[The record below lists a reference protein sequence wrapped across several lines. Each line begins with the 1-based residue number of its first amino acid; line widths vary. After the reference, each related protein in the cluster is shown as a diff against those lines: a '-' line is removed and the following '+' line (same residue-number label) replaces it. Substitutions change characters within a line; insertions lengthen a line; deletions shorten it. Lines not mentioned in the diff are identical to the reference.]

1 MDINQ
6 EGLNLIKDFEGFRE
20 KAYICP
26 AGVLT
31 IGYGTTG
38 PRVKPGMVIDK
49 KTAEQ
54 WLLEDV
60 RKFEDDVESLVKVKL
75 GSNQFTALVCLT
87 YNIGPGNFKGS
98 TVFRKLNSSDYQGA
112 AAGFDLWVKGNGGRT
127 LAGLVRRRTAEKKLF
142 LKPDGVIIQDTNTL
156 KPVQSNRLQ
165 ITHPT
170 YLKVKTCSH
179 TQLEDNK
186 EKVAM
191 PVGCEFPILAHAE
204 EKGHIKVTFG
214 DQDGDIKFAGRNT
227 WYLWHEHYKF
237 VQESSNGNGT
247 NGSAAQFAKSAK
259 AETLAEQVAQACEKR
274 GYPLR
279 EDEWNLVGISGLSPK
294 GDRTKGYAKDT
305 TPDKWNDS
313 IGVIAKEDG
322 EWEFKC
328 LYLGTTEPGR
338 YYSSVKL
345 LNPNGAARLALG
357 FHQDLW
363 RFGLHR
369 GYEALVQAGKARLVR
384 DSNKNFQRDDK
395 ETLESGTGV
404 NLHTTKTTGWRG
416 SASKDSIEQWS
427 AGCNVIFD
435 PQEFKELMALLKRSP
450 QYKLNSHTCFDYR
463 LLWHEWLQ

>member
-6 EGLNLIKDFEGFRE
+6 EGFKLIKDFEGFRA

-38 PRVKPGMVIDK
+38 GRVRPGMVIEE

-60 RKFEDDVESLVKVKL
+60 RKFEDGVELRVKVKL
-75 GSNQFTALVCLT
+75 GSNQFSALVCFT
-87 YNIGPGNFKGS
+87 YNVGLGAFEKS
-98 TVFRKLNSSDYQGA
+98 TMLRKLNSSDYLGA
-112 AAGFDLWVKGNGGRT
+112 AAEFDRWVKGGGRT
-127 LAGLVRRRTAEKKLF
+127 LPGLVRRRTAEKKLF
-142 LKPDGVIIQDTNTL
+142 LKSDGALIQEPNAI
-156 KPVQSNRLQ
+156 KPFQSNRLE

-179 TQLEDNK
+179 ARLESGK
-186 EKVAM
+186 EKVAI
-191 PVGCEFPILAHAE
+191 PAGCEFPFLAHAE

-214 DQDGDIKFAGRNT
+214 DGDGDIKFAGRNT
-227 WYLWHEHYKF
+227 WFLWHEHFKF
-237 VQESSNGNGT
+237 VQNSSNGNGT
-247 NGSAAQFAKSAK
+247 NGADNKSAQ
-259 AETLAEQVAQACEKR
+259 AETLAEQVAQACDQR

-294 GDRTKGYAKDT
+294 GDRSLGYVKDT

-322 EWEFKC
+322 EWEFLC

-338 YYSSVKL
+338 YYT
-345 LNPNGAARLALG
+345 LNPLNPRGGAQLALG
-357 FHQDLW
+357 FHIDLW
-363 RFGLHR
+363 RFGRHK

-384 DSNKNFQRDDK
+384 DANKNFRRDDK
-395 ETLESGTGV
+395 ETLEQGNGV

-416 SASKDSIEQWS
+416 SASKNSIGKFS
-427 AGCNVIFD
+427 AGCTVIFD

-450 QYKLNSHTCFDYR
+450 QYKMNPRTCFDYR
-463 LLWHEWLQ
+463 LLKHDWLQ

>member
-6 EGLNLIKDFEGFRE
+6 EGLDIIKHFEGFRD

-38 PRVKPGMVIDK
+38 TRVRSGMVIDK

-60 RKFEDDVESLVKVKL
+60 KKFEDGVERRVNVKL
-75 GSNQFTALVCLT
+75 GSNQFSALVCFA
-87 YNIGPGNFKGS
+87 YNVGLETNGFGGS
-98 TVFRKLNSSDYQGA
+98 TMLQKLNSSNYTGA
-112 AAGFDLWVKGNGGRT
+112 AAEFDKWVKGGGRT
-127 LAGLVRRRTAEKKLF
+127 LPGLVRRRNSEKALF
-142 LKPDGVIIQDTNTL
+142 LKPDGAIIKEANTI

-165 ITHPT
+165 ITQPT
-170 YLKVKTCSH
+170 YLKIKTCSH
-179 TQLEDNK
+179 AQLEENK

-191 PVGCEFPILAHAE
+191 PVGCEFPILTYAE

-214 DQDGDIKFAGRNT
+214 DRDGDIKFAGRNT
-227 WYLWHEHYKF
+227 WYLWHEHFKF

-247 NGSAAQFAKSAK
+247 NGTTHKSAK

-274 GYPLR
+274 RYPLR

-294 GDRTKGYAKDT
+294 SNRVGAYAKDT

-322 EWEFKC
+322 DWEFKC
-328 LYLGTTEPGR
+328 LYLGTTEPGKS
-338 YYSSVKL
+338 YTF
-345 LNPNGAARLALG
+345 NPIKGTNGVARLALG
-357 FHQDLW
+357 FHEDLW
-363 RFGLHR
+363 QFGLHK

-384 DSNKNFQRDDK
+384 DTNKNFQRDDK
-395 ETLESGTGV
+395 ETLEQGNGV
-404 NLHTTKTTGWRG
+404 NLHTTKTTGWSGNAR
-416 SASKDSIEQWS
+416 KDSIGHWS

-435 PQEFKELMALLKRSP
+435 SQELKELMALLKRSP
-450 QYKLNSHTCFDYR
+450 QYKMNPRCCFDYR